1 LGLRVAV
8 VSIVTNVARPD
19 APSHTDAEEVCRVAA
34 TAARGVE
41 AILESLV
48 TPTPEPVS

>member
-1 LGLRVAV
+1 
-8 VSIVTNVARPD
+8 
-19 APSHTDAEEVCRVAA
+19 VAA
-34 TAARGVE
+34 TAVRGVE